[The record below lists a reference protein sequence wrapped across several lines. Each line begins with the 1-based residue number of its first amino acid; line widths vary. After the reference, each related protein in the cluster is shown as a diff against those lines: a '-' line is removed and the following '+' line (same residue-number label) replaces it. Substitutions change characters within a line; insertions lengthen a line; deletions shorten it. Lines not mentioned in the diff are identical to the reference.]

1 MIDLEPFWLT
11 AKLACCTTLA
21 LFIVAVPLA
30 AWLSGSRGIVRT
42 LVEVVVTMP
51 LVLPPSVIGFYLL
64 VAFSP
69 GSGWGALIERWFGV
83 QFVFSFQ
90 GLLLASMIY
99 SLPFMVHPI
108 QSGLA
113 SLPPTLQEA
122 AWSLGKTRWQTLWQ
136 VQLPNIRHQML
147 TALVLTFAHTVGE
160 FGVVLMIGGNIA
172 GKTRTAS
179 IAIYDEVEAL
189 HYHNANVYALI
200 LVLLSFIILF
210 ILYWTNR
217 KREHYP
223 IW

>member
-1 MIDLEPFWLT
+1 MIDLEPFGLT
-11 AKLACCTTLA
+11 AKLACCTTLG

-30 AWLSGSRGIVRT
+30 AWLSGSKGIIRT

-69 GSGWGALIERWFGV
+69 GSGLGALIERWFGV

-113 SLPPTLQEA
+113 SLPPSLQEA

-136 VQLPNIRHQML
+136 VQLPNIRHQLL

-189 HYHNANVYALI
+189 HDHNANVYALV
-200 LVLLSFIILF
+200 LVLVSFIILF
-210 ILYWTNR
+210 TLYWTNR
-217 KREHYP
+217 KRGHYP
-223 IW
+223 LW